1 MSKTEKI
8 RLHKFLVKSLKSL
21 TDQDY
26 TNPEIQRN
34 IEEYGVWVDGVLTKK
49 RLEWVEP
56 FQKVELN
63 NWPKR
68 IKGDFGKIKVLK
80 ETEDYLLLFKPKNLV
95 VQKGSGHT
103 EDNLV
108 NWLVQNYEDQKKL
121 LEKKNVMENSSSTA
135 GLVHRIDKETSG
147 VLLVARS
154 EENLKFFQDQFR
166 ERKVQKKYL
175 AVVKNLVLNK
185 IEIENWQSRS
195 RRDPVR
201 QKFFWSETEARNYD
215 ENSRYAKS
223 IIAPIKVCKD
233 LNLSLI
239 EVEIKTGRMHQIRLQ
254 CEALGYPLLN
264 DKIYNRNKTNHQIPS
279 FKGVAGQSP
288 DGRCLQTQKNTN
300 PLRINKKSFQEI
312 CKKIYNEELS
322 EKDDDGFYL
331 LSNYLKF
338 KDKNL
343 KEVEIKIV
351 SEIEYLA

>member
-1 MSKTEKI
+1 VPKSDRI
-8 RLHKFLVKSLKSL
+8 RLHKFLVKNLKSL

-26 TNPEIQRN
+26 TNPEIQNN
-34 IEEYGVWVDGVLTKK
+34 IEEYGVIIDGILTQK

-63 NWPKR
+63 NWPER
-68 IKGDFGKIKVLK
+68 VKGDFSKIKTLK
-80 ETEDYLLLFKPKNLV
+80 ETDDYLIIFKPKNLV

-108 NWLVQNYEDQKKL
+108 NWLGQNFEEQKEL
-121 LEKKNVMENSSSTA
+121 LQKTDGNASSTA
-135 GLVHRIDKETSG
+135 GLVHRIDKDTSG

-154 EENLKFFQDQFR
+154 EGNLKFFQDQFR

-175 AVVKNLVLNK
+175 AVVKNLFSEKV
-185 IEIENWQSRS
+185 EIENWQSRS
-195 RRDPVR
+195 KRNPIK
-201 QKFFWSETEARNYD
+201 QKFFWSEVEAKNYD

-223 IIAPIKVCKD
+223 IITPIKVCKE

-264 DKIYNRNKTNHQIPS
+264 DKIYNGFKTERPNTINLKTTES
-279 FKGVAGQSP
+279 CNLEELS
-288 DGRCLQTQKNTN
+288 LSKND
-300 PLRINKKSFQEI
+300 FQEM
-312 CKKIYNEELS
+312 CKKIYDEKIIVNEDS
-322 EKDDDGFYL
+322 GFYL

-338 KDKNL
+338 KDKNMKDIETKY
-343 KEVEIKIV
+343 KEF
-351 SEIEYLA
+351 